1 MPKDSNPFH
10 KPPVLKK
17 SRRAKF
23 HDYAGIGYYHITA
36 SAIDNSI
43 PLSSMPKVD
52 IKRLKSGEMIIPD
65 HSELGELIRAEIRS
79 IPKFHP
85 KLTINR
91 FVIMPDHTHFVVYVK
106 ERLNKKLGNELAGF
120 FGACSR
126 HYSRIRGYD
135 HIETLFHPHHD
146 NILFDKV
153 QLARA
158 VRYVEDNPRRL
169 IIKRK
174 FPELFK
180 KYLHIKISEWEFA
193 AFGNIFL
200 LRAIFLLPVR
210 IHRRWSDREMLEYEN
225 KCRIEIE
232 NGAIPISPAI
242 HPIEKRIL
250 SIATD
255 LQRPVIRLTDKSFG
269 EKFKPSG
276 KEFDLCAS
284 GQLLLLAP
292 FNDKAKHKSG
302 YKEFHDM
309 NDMALAISNL
319 LASTRCSIVS
329 FLKGKSF

>member
-1 MPKDSNPFH
+1 MPEDSSSFQ
-10 KPPVLKK
+10 KPKILKK

-23 HDYAGIGYYHITA
+23 HDYSAIGYYHITA
-36 SAIDNSI
+36 SVIDNTI

-52 IKRLKSGEMIIPD
+52 FESLKSGEMIIPD
-65 HSELGELIRAEIRS
+65 HSELGELIRNEIRS
-79 IPKFHP
+79 IPKYHP

-91 FVIMPDHTHFVVYVK
+91 FVIMPDHIHFVVYVK
-106 ERLNKKLGNELAGF
+106 ERLTKKLGNELNGF

-126 HYSRIRGYD
+126 HYSKLKGLD
-135 HIETLFHPHHD
+135 HIETLFHPYHD

-174 FPELFK
+174 FPQLFK
-180 KYLHIKISEWEFA
+180 KYLHIKISEWDFA
-193 AFGNIFL
+193 AYGNIFL
-200 LRAIFLLPVR
+200 LRAIRILPVR
-210 IHRRWSDREMLEYEN
+210 IHRRWSEREMIEYEN
-225 KCRIEIE
+225 QCRIEFE
-232 NGAIPISPAI
+232 NGAVPISPAI
-242 HPIEKRIL
+242 HTIEKKIL
-250 SIATD
+250 SIAMD
-255 LQRPVIRLTDKSFG
+255 LHRPIIKLTDMRFG

-276 KEFDLCAS
+276 KDFDLCAA

-292 FNDKAKHKSG
+292 YNEKEKQKSG

-319 LASTRCSIVS
+319 PISIRYYIVS
-329 FLKGKSF
+329 FLGDNSF

>member
-1 MPKDSNPFH
+1 MPKKSSSFH
-10 KPPVLKK
+10 KPPILKK

-23 HDYAGIGYYHITA
+23 HDYSDIGYYHITA
-36 SAIDNSI
+36 SVIDNHV
-43 PLSSMPKVD
+43 PLSSMPEVD
-52 IKRLKSGEMIIPD
+52 ANRLKSGEMIVPN
-65 HSELGELIRAEIRS
+65 HSELGDLIRNEIRS
-79 IPKFHP
+79 IPKYHP

-91 FVIMPDHTHFVVYVK
+91 FVIMPDHIHFVVHVK
-106 ERLNKKLGNELAGF
+106 EKLTKKLGNELNGF

-126 HYSRIRGYD
+126 HYSKIMGLD
-135 HIETLFHPHHD
+135 HIETLFHTYHD

-153 QLARA
+153 QLAKA

-174 FPELFK
+174 FPQLFK
-180 KYLHIKISEWEFA
+180 KYLHIKISEWDFA
-193 AFGNIFL
+193 AYGNIFL
-200 LRAIFLLPVR
+200 LRAIRLLPVR
-210 IHRRWSDREMLEYEN
+210 IHRRWSEREMTEYEN

-242 HPIEKRIL
+242 HSMEKKIL

-255 LQRPVIRLTDKSFG
+255 MQRPIIRLTDKSFG

-276 KEFDLCAS
+276 KDFDLCAA

-292 FNDKAKHKSG
+292 YNDKEKQKSG

-319 LASTRCSIVS
+319 PASTRCSIIS
-329 FLKGKSF
+329 ILRDSNI